1 MSSETVTRFFGLLAV
16 ACQALVV
23 ATVVLAIAARFSA
36 GAGSILA
43 RVRAE
48 LGTAG
53 LWPAFSVAAVAT
65 GGSLYLSEVAGFDPC
80 RLCWIQRGFMYP
92 LAVVLGIAALA
103 GWQRIRW
110 FAIPWALGGAM
121 VASWHVLIERYPDI
135 EGSTSCDPTNP
146 CSLNW
151 VPWNG
156 YLTIPTMALSGFLA
170 VVVLLALL
178 PSTNKAAAPAAL
190 DNLEPVTT

>member
-16 ACQALVV
+16 ACQALVLAV
-23 ATVVLAIAARFSA
+23 VVLALVATISDGARSA
-36 GAGSILA
+36 LR

-48 LGTAG
+48 VGPAG
-53 LWPAFSVAAVAT
+53 LWPAFAIAATAT
-65 GGSLYLSEVAGFDPC
+65 AGSLYLSEIAGFLPC

-92 LAVVLGIAALA
+92 LALVLGIAAVV

-110 FAIPWALGGAM
+110 FAIPWAAGGAM
-121 VASWHVLIERYPDI
+121 VSTWHVLVERYPDL
-135 EGSTSCDPTNP
+135 EGSTSCDPDNP

-151 VPWNG
+151 IPWNG

-170 VVVLLALL
+170 VIVLLALL
-178 PSTNKAAAPAAL
+178 PSTRRDAAADEDPEHL
-190 DNLEPVTT
+190 STV